1 MHRGRLLAAGSL
13 PELRGSIGAEV
24 RIAVT
29 VQPCTTAQVLAK
41 LPSTVRCVASSDRT
55 LALEMAA
62 EAKMD
67 ALRALAQCGDRV
79 EDVAIAAPGLQELYA
94 RLTAE
99 AGTRQ

>member
-1 MHRGRLLAAGSL
+1 MTTLISDEGNLAAALTTFVGRRRELTEVHRRLKTTRLLTLTGVGGVGKT
-13 PELRGSIGAEV
+13 R
-24 RIAVT
+24 
-29 VQPCTTAQVLAK
+29 
-41 LPSTVRCVASSDRT
+41 
-55 LALEMAA
+55 LALEVAA

-99 AGTRQ
+99 TGTRR